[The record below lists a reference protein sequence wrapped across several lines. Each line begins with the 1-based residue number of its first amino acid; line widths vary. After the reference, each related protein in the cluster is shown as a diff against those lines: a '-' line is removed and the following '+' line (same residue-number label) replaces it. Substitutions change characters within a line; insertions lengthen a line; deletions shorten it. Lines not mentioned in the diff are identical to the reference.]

1 MNRILS
7 EIKEMI
13 EKNIQLYLPHVK
25 AADLENDGAI
35 YYMNGRD
42 GTEFDWYVNDK
53 LPPFM
58 VFYNDKENL
67 GAIKLL
73 LYNNGGVEA
82 YIYDEKGKK
91 LIQEVHTHLTV
102 NDADLLEL
110 AVILRNEADDKNIWG
125 ADIESI
131 HTDLA
136 ASAEKINEFKENQK
150 NYQAIKNKK
159 IILSLR
165 SFVSKKIIEEGW
177 KVGYMERNEP
187 MHEQDSG
194 WSFLAGN
201 ENDAYTSDAK
211 NIALLDVGAVWQQF
225 DPDIF
230 KYIDMPAGTKLIRI
244 SSDAFE
250 IDKNDK
256 EIYMVKR

>member
-1 MNRILS
+1 MNRVLN
-7 EIKEMI
+7 EIKEI
-13 EKNIQLYLPHVK
+13 IDKNIRLYLPHVK

-35 YYMNGRD
+35 YYMNGRN
-42 GTEFDWYVNDK
+42 GTEFEWYVNDK

-58 VFYNDKENL
+58 VFYNDEANL

-73 LYNNGGVEA
+73 LYNDGGIELYV
-82 YIYDEKGKK
+82 YDEKGKK
-91 LIQEVHTHLTV
+91 LIQEIHTYLDI

-110 AVILRNEADDKNIWG
+110 AVTLRNEADDKNIWG

-131 HTDLA
+131 HTDIVA
-136 ASAEKINEFKENQK
+136 NAEKIKEFKENQK
-150 NYQAIKNKK
+150 HYHAMRNRK
-159 IILSLR
+159 IILNLKSL
-165 SFVSKKIIEEGW
+165 VSKKIIDEGW

-187 MHEQDSG
+187 LDEQDSG

-201 ENDAYTSDAK
+201 EDDEYTSDAK
-211 NIALLDVGAVWQQF
+211 NIALMDVGAVWQQF

-244 SSDAFE
+244 SSNAFE

-256 EIYMVKR
+256 EIYMEKR